1 MMNDIQIKQVNYQK
15 DFTSIATIRR
25 TVFQEEQKVPPEIE
39 FDGLDETAI
48 HLLAYLGDRAV
59 GTTRIRYLNSKTAKI
74 ERLAVL
80 SSARGLGIG
89 KKLMEAAI
97 AIVKKNRDCEE
108 IIIHAQEYIKDMY
121 QKLGFELVG
130 DRFFEGGI
138 THVKMVKQF
147 KLKM

>member
-1 MMNDIQIKQVNYQK
+1 MNELQIKQVDYQK

-25 TVFQEEQKVPPEIE
+25 EVFQEEQKVPPEIE

-89 KKLMEAAI
+89 KQLMEAAI
-97 AIVKKNRDCEE
+97 AIVKQNQDCEE

-121 QKLGFELVG
+121 QQLGFELVG

-138 THVKMVKQF
+138 PHVKMVKQ
-147 KLKM
+147 LRI